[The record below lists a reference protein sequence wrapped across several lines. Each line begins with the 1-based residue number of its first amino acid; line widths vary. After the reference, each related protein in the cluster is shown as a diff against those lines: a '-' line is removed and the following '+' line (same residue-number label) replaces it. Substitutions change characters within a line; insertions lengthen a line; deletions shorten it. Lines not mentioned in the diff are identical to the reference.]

1 MTLNGTTYK
10 IVYRHERGL
19 NMDDGSRLLIGS
31 IISIIF
37 ILLKAF
43 VTVCETA
50 VVEVND
56 TKLKKSAENNSS
68 AKRLVKLLSKPNR
81 LLISLSVFRALTTVS
96 VAIVLTLTFYKTL
109 NEAFAF
115 TNLRHEW
122 TALISVVI
130 IILASTILL
139 SIFGDNIPK
148 KIAQHNSMDIAINI
162 SGFLKAVVIIVLP
175 LSKLISVFTKAF
187 AKLFGISDN
196 KEKAVTE
203 EEILLMVDAVNET
216 GAIEESQK
224 EMINNVFEFDDLVVS
239 DVMTHRTNIIAVEKS
254 SSVHDLV
261 DLSVNE
267 GFSRIPVYEN
277 TIDNII
283 GIICIKDLLILVN
296 DSHSDLTPVSEF
308 VRDVMYVPQTNHC
321 GELFKEF
328 TETKTQI
335 AVVVDEYGG
344 TAGLVTMEDLL
355 ESIVGN
361 IQDEYDD
368 EAEEQVK
375 IDDNTYELSGT
386 ADPEEVFEELGIALP
401 EGHYYD
407 TMGGMFVD
415 ILGHIPS
422 EGEHP
427 TVTYQNVELKALE
440 IEDRMVTKLKATIK
454 KEKS

>member
-1 MTLNGTTYK
+1 
-10 IVYRHERGL
+10 
-19 NMDDGSRLLIGS
+19 MDDGSRLLIGS

-37 ILLKAF
+37 ILLKAL
-43 VTVCETA
+43 VTACETA

-56 TKLKKSAENNSS
+56 TKLKKSAAENKS
-68 AKRLVKLLSKPNR
+68 AQRLSKLLSKPNR
-81 LLISLSVFRALTTVS
+81 LLISLSVFKAVTTVS
-96 VAIVLTLTFYKTL
+96 FAIVLTLTFYKTL
-109 NEAFAF
+109 CKAF
-115 TNLRHEW
+115 TFESLRHEW
-122 TALISVVI
+122 TAVISIAI
-130 IILASTILL
+130 IILSSTILL

-148 KIAQHNSMDIAINI
+148 KIAEHNSLSVALKI
-162 SGFLKAVVIIVLP
+162 SGFLSAIVVVILP
-175 LSKLISVFTKAF
+175 LTKLIAVITKGF
-187 AKLFGISDN
+187 VKLAGISDN

-239 DVMTHRTNIIAVEKS
+239 DVMTHRTNIVAVEKS
-254 SSVHDLV
+254 SSVYELV
-261 DLSVNE
+261 NLSIEE

-283 GIICIKDLLILVN
+283 GIICIKDLLFLVN
-296 DSHSDLTPVSEF
+296 DKEQEKGDVSKF

-321 GELFKEF
+321 GELFKKF
-328 TETKTQI
+328 TETKSQL

-375 IDDNTYELSGT
+375 IDDNTYEIAGT

-427 TVTYQNVELKALE
+427 TVTYRNVELKALE

-454 KEKS
+454 KEKTE